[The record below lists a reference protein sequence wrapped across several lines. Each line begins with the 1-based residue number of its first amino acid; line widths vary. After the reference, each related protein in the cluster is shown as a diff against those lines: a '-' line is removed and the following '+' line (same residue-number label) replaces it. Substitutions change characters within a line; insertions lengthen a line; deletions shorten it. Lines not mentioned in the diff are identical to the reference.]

1 MNEDEQEGQAGD
13 VNVTSVET
21 SDGGEAQVDA
31 DQSASAEIYEK
42 KPEPKRLKT
51 KPVPALVMLFGGS
64 VVAVDVFIQQLDL
77 KTSLLLILAGLV
89 IFVIIG
95 QIVKLLLDRIELRD
109 PETENVDGNV
119 IEKGKSGERAETGDA
134 ETDRTGTGNPG

>member
-1 MNEDEQEGQAGD
+1 MNEDEQEGQGGE

-21 SDGGEAQVDA
+21 SDGGAAQVDA
-31 DQSASAEIYEK
+31 DQSASAEIYER

-51 KPVPALVMLFGGS
+51 RPIPALVMLFGGS

-89 IFVIIG
+89 FFIIIG
-95 QIVKLLLDRIELRD
+95 QVVKLLLDRIELQN
-109 PETENVDGNV
+109 PEAVNADGSV
-119 IEKGKSGERAETGDA
+119 IEKGKSGERAETGDTD
-134 ETDRTGTGNPG
+134 TDRTETENPG